1 MQSTAIRLK
10 TSILDKPIPKIK
22 NDVIL
27 LISITKRKVI

>member
-22 NDVIL
+22 NDVTQIFNH
-27 LISITKRKVI
+27 